1 VFEASNLSCCCQQV
15 RHEIV
20 ERELPP
26 PLHEV
31 AAHEAEEAAET
42 EDAEEVHEALMCKIC
57 MEFKVDTRLN
67 CGHMLCSKR
76 CAPRVSRCPYC
87 NTPVTERQLTFM

>member
-1 VFEASNLSCCCQQV
+1 VQREAVYTVQAVAQ
-15 RHEIV
+15 EV
-20 ERELPP
+20 E
-26 PLHEV
+26 
-31 AAHEAEEAAET
+31 EAEEAEEAE
-42 EDAEEVHEALMCKIC
+42 EVGEAEEVHEALLCKIC

-87 NTPVTERQLTFM
+87 NTPVTERQLTFT